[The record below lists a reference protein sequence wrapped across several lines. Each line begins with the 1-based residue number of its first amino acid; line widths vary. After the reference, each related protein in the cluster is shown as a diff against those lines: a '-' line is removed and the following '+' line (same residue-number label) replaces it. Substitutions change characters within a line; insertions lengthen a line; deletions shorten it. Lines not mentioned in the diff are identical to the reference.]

1 MKLELESAP
10 MRNPTP
16 ANSKA
21 RFSSRGTRRQFGAGL
36 LEILIAVL
44 VLSIG
49 FIGMSTLLVR
59 SMTNNNS
66 AMTHTQTTVA
76 SYGILDA
83 LRANRAAALNGDY
96 DTTASFSNSSGAPS
110 CSLSGSVS
118 GRPDTEIRAWC
129 LGSGGSTPDGLAALG
144 NGASGQIDCTSQG
157 DCTVTITFDDSRATA
172 GSSTQT
178 YVTKAML

>member
-1 MKLELESAP
+1 MKLELESVP
-10 MRNPTP
+10 MRNRTL
-16 ANSKA
+16 ACSKA
-21 RFSSRGTRRQFGAGL
+21 ICRAATSHCQGGAGL

-66 AMTHTQTTVA
+66 AMAHTQTSVA
-76 SYGILDA
+76 AYAILDA

-96 DTTASFSNSSGAPS
+96 NTTATFDNAHSSPD
-110 CSLSGSVS
+110 CNLSPALN
-118 GRPDTEIRAWC
+118 GRAQAEVRAWC
-129 LGSGGSTPDGLAALG
+129 LGSGSTNPDGLAALG
-144 NGASGQIDCTSQG
+144 QGAAGTISCLSKGE
-157 DCTVTITFDDSRATA
+157 CTVTITFDDSRATA

>member
-1 MKLELESAP
+1 
-10 MRNPTP
+10 MRNLAP
-16 ANSKA
+16 ANSRADSVPVGK
-21 RFSSRGTRRQFGAGL
+21 GYQHQTGAGL

-66 AMTHTQTTVA
+66 AMSHTQTSIATYA
-76 SYGILDA
+76 ILDA
-83 LRANRAAALNGDY
+83 LRANRAAALSGAYN
-96 DTTASFSNSSGAPS
+96 TTASFDNSNSTPQ
-110 CSLSGSVS
+110 CSLSQSLS
-118 GRPDTEIRAWC
+118 GRPEAEVRAWC
-129 LGSGGSTPDGLAALG
+129 LGSGGSSPDGLAALG
-144 NGASGQIDCTSQG
+144 NGSSGQINCTSQG

-178 YVTKAML
+178 YVTKAMP

>member
-1 MKLELESAP
+1 MTLELESAP
-10 MRNPTP
+10 MRNPIL
-16 ANSKA
+16 ANNKA
-21 RFSSRGTRRQFGAGL
+21 SPYRRVPHQQRGGGL

-66 AMTHTQTTVA
+66 AMTHTQTTVVG
-76 SYGILDA
+76 YGILDA
-83 LRANRAAALNGDY
+83 MRANRAAALNGDY
-96 DTTASFSNSSGAPS
+96 DTTASFSNSSGTPS

-118 GRPDTEIRAWC
+118 GRPESEIRAWC
-129 LGSGGSTPDGLAALG
+129 LGSGESTPDGLAALG
-144 NGASGQIDCTSQG
+144 NGASGKIDCTNQG

-178 YVTKAML
+178 YVIKAML

>member
-1 MKLELESAP
+1 MTLELESAP
-10 MRNPTP
+10 MRNPTL
-16 ANSKA
+16 ANNKA
-21 RFSSRGTRRQFGAGL
+21 GFSSQGAQLQRGAGL

-66 AMTHTQTTVA
+66 AMTHTQTSVV

-83 LRANRAAALNGDY
+83 MRANRAAALNGDY
-96 DTTASFSNSSGAPS
+96 DTTASFNNSNGTPK
-110 CSLSGSVS
+110 CSLSSSLS
-118 GRPDTEIRAWC
+118 GRPDTEVRAWC

-144 NGASGQIDCTSQG
+144 KGASGKIDCTNQG
-157 DCTVTITFDDSRATA
+157 DCTVTIIFDDSRATA

>member
-1 MKLELESAP
+1 
-10 MRNPTP
+10 MRNLTP
-16 ANSKA
+16 ANDKPGLHSHGAK
-21 RFSSRGTRRQFGAGL
+21 RQYGAGL

-66 AMTHTQTTVA
+66 AMAHTQTTVV

-83 LRANRAAALNGDY
+83 MRANRDAALNGDY
-96 DTTASFSNSSGAPS
+96 DSTASFSSSNGSPD

-118 GRPDTEIRAWC
+118 GRPKTEIQAWC
-129 LGSGGSTPDGLAALG
+129 LGSGGTTPDGLAALG